1 MDAFLF
7 SFQNNLNLSHYCFS
21 FFQDTSLKRFLI
33 FFFSLRLHDY
43 ETLVFLLLEGDLG
56 TVLIRTVQ
64 ILFRVSSGDCYITMT
79 FQQYHQF

>member
-21 FFQDTSLKRFLI
+21 FSQDTSLNRFL

-64 ILFRVSSGDCYITMT
+64 ILFRVSSGDYVM
-79 FQQYHQF
+79 

>member
-21 FFQDTSLKRFLI
+21 FFQDTSLNS
-33 FFFSLRLHDY
+33 FFFFFFPLRLHDY

-56 TVLIRTVQ
+56 TVLICTVQ
-64 ILFRVSSGDCYITMT
+64 IPFRVSSGDYVI
-79 FQQYHQF
+79 